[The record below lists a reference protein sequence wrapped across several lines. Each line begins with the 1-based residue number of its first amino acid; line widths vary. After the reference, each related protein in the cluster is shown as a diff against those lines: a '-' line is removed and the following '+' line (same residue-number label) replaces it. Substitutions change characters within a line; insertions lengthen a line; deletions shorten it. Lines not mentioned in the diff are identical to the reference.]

1 MVSKVDLTVDCRD
14 FQKKSQLLQLVD
26 CRFFVD
32 FAVDFSSDFSG
43 KVEEFVQNGLQIFKI
58 FRQSQ
63 QSTTWPIRDPATV
76 DFSRESWPYCRL
88 WFLKL
93 TGLLTSKIFIQ
104 RLSTSQKKSCNSRF
118 MTNEVD
124 CRLRGLER
132 LPRRIR
138 VANRFARFPL
148 DRVRSIDGI
157 FHCFCSTRTVPSVPV
172 EIHSKEILLDFF
184 FYVAVFHSNVFQKI
198 NKSEKYNRKTRGFI
212 TGFFLIGVYQ

>member
-1 MVSKVDLTVDCRD
+1 M
-14 FQKKSQLLQLVD
+14 
-26 CRFFVD
+26 
-32 FAVDFSSDFSG
+32 
-43 KVEEFVQNGLQIFKI
+43 
-58 FRQSQ
+58 
-63 QSTTWPIRDPATV
+63 
-76 DFSRESWPYCRL
+76 
-88 WFLKL
+88 

-157 FHCFCSTRTVPSVPV
+157 FHCFCSSRTVPGYR
-172 EIHSKEILLDFF
+172 SKFGKRKSLRRDLLIF
-184 FYVAVFHSNVFQKI
+184 FYDRAESLVSDSFQQPRDRAVRSGSHIQRPVS
-198 NKSEKYNRKTRGFI
+198 KTRSL
-212 TGFFLIGVYQ
+212 TWPHSPLRCSLMSTSSDRSPKLGVSPGPTRL